1 MTVKGSIRTAGFP
14 LPAIL
19 LAPLFLSVPLG
30 PSARADV
37 PTAGTLYQDGPSG
50 RYLVSGA
57 WYRRADPRD
66 RGRKLGWQ
74 RRETLEA
81 WQQTTVPN
89 AANAGNYSARSYLG
103 GVWWYR
109 KDFELP
115 RGSAGASWVLR
126 FESVNYRSTVWLNG
140 RRIGGHTGGYLPF
153 EVLAKRLRRGDVNEL
168 VVRVDSRRGELD
180 VPSVARRKGGRY
192 VGGWWNYAGILREV
206 YLRRVDRLDFTNV
219 SARPE
224 LPCPTCPA
232 TVHVQAIV
240 GNFGH
245 APANAVVEGR
255 IGSQTIS
262 FKPGSI
268 AGRGF
273 GLFDSSARIDK
284 PRLWSPAAPNLYRIV
299 LRVRLNGRIV
309 QRYTLHTGIRSI
321 RVSQDGRLLLNGAPV
336 SLRGA
341 SMHEDDPQRG
351 AALGPA
357 ELRGNVD
364 MLRDLG
370 ATMTRS
376 HYPLHPLTLELA
388 DRYGILVWSEV
399 PVYQMRDELFRRTR
413 VRGQAGQLVR
423 ALVHRDRSHPS
434 VLVWGLGN
442 ENTTRP
448 GPGLTRYITS
458 AARLARQLDPTR
470 LVGISF
476 QGYPTVGKQHVYTQ
490 LDALGVND
498 YFGWYPGP
506 QGSIA
511 DRSGIGPYLERL
523 HYDYPRQALF
533 VTELGAEANRAGA
546 ATEKGTYA
554 FQQDFLT
561 YHLNVIAGKPFVNGA
576 LVWILKDFHVKPSY
590 AGGNPKPDP
599 PLNEKGLVDLTGAR
613 KPAFET
619 VKRIFQAQPKAEPKA
634 QPRAQPRAAPK
645 PR

>member
-1 MTVKGSIRTAGFP
+1 VTVRGFIRTARFP
-14 LPAIL
+14 LPAVLIAV
-19 LAPLFLSVPLG
+19 LALSASAAPG
-30 PSARADV
+30 PAARADT
-37 PTAGTLYQDGPSG
+37 PRAGALYQDGPSG
-50 RYLVSGA
+50 RYLLSGG
-57 WYRRADPRD
+57 WYRRADPHD
-66 RGRKLGWQ
+66 RGRRRGWQ
-74 RRETLEA
+74 RQERLEG
-81 WQQTTVPN
+81 WGQTSVPN
-89 AANAGNYSARSYLG
+89 AANAGSYSSRSYLG

-109 KDFELP
+109 KDFDLP
-115 RGSAGASWVLR
+115 RGGADASWVLR
-126 FESVNYRSTVWLNG
+126 FESVNYRATVWLNG
-140 RRIGGHTGGYLPF
+140 HRIGGHQGGYLPF
-153 EVLAKRLRRGDVNEL
+153 EMLAPHLRRDDVNIL

-180 VPSVARRKGGRY
+180 VPNVDRRKGGRY

-219 SARPE
+219 SARPA

-232 TVHVQAIV
+232 TVQVRAIV
-240 GNFGH
+240 GNYGKL
-245 APANAVVEGR
+245 PANAVVEGR
-255 IGSQTIS
+255 IGSQTIG
-262 FKPGSI
+262 FKPGTI
-268 AGRGF
+268 PGGGYA
-273 GLFDSSARIDK
+273 LFTSGVRIEK
-284 PRLWSPAAPNLYRIV
+284 PRLWSPATPNLYRIV
-299 LRVRLNGRIV
+299 LRVRIDGRLV

-321 RVSQDGRLLLNGAPV
+321 QVTHDGRLLLNGAPV

-341 SMHEDDPQRG
+341 GMHEDDTQRG

-357 ELRGNVD
+357 ELRGNID

-370 ATMTRS
+370 ATMTRA

-399 PVYQMRDELFRRTR
+399 PVYQMRDALFRKAR
-413 VRGQAGQLVR
+413 VRRQAVRMVRDLVN
-423 ALVHRDRSHPS
+423 RDRSHPS
-434 VLVWGLGN
+434 VLVWSLGN

-448 GPGLTRYITS
+448 GPGLTRYVTE
-458 AARLARQLDPTR
+458 AAKVARQLDPTR

-476 QGYPTVGKQHVYTQ
+476 QGYPTVGKQGLYTK

-506 QGSIA
+506 ENSIA
-511 DRSGIGPYLERL
+511 DRNGLGPYLERL

-561 YHLNVIAGKPFVNGA
+561 WHLSVIGGKPFVNGA

-590 AGGNPKPDP
+590 DGGNPKPDP

-619 VKRIFQAQPKAEPKA
+619 VRRMFQAV
-634 QPRAQPRAAPK
+634 PK